1 MRLKMPYKPWIGHR
15 HQPLGRFF
23 HNFCQTPKKR
33 WVLLVFEGGEP
44 TFFRSDL
51 EDSGMFYSKFSHDA
65 KQMFLMIVGWLCVS
79 LSLITM
85 RSCWRQ
91 CTTKIIRYIHGRACT
106 LQWNTIQLSL
116 YHSFCFFLQKQ
127 SSVAFSCVTDIYITT
142 FFFNLI
148 STVNDTFHE
157 HPTCLKKYTLY
168 KKKYI
173 YIYPKGTHQGIKWS
187 CLLYDLPSKKTP
199 NRLDTLLP
207 KRGNFTI
214 VEINPGLDAF
224 NDGPLCWA

>member
-173 YIYPKGTHQGIKWS
+173 YIYISKRNPPRYQVKLPIIWS
-187 CLLYDLPSKKTP
+187 SLQK
-199 NRLDTLLP
+199 N
-207 KRGNFTI
+207 
-214 VEINPGLDAF
+214 A
-224 NDGPLCWA
+224 